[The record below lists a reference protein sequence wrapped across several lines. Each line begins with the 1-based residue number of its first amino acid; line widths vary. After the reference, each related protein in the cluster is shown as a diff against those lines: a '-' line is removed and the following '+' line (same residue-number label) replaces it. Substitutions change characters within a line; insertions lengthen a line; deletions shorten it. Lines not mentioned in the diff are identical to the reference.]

1 MKILLWK
8 NNMMWNKNDDLSGK
22 KLRILTIGN
31 KPVTKSG
38 CHNGV
43 VIRQFIGCLG
53 LPTKDDNTLI
63 RFKWND
69 FGVNELIL
77 TEIEYQLF

>member
-1 MKILLWK
+1 MI
-8 NNMMWNKNDDLSGK
+8 WNKKDDLSCK

-38 CHNGV
+38 SHYGV
-43 VIRQFIGCLG
+43 VIRQFVGSLG

-69 FGVNELIL
+69 FGVNELLL
-77 TEIEYQLF
+77 TKIEYELF